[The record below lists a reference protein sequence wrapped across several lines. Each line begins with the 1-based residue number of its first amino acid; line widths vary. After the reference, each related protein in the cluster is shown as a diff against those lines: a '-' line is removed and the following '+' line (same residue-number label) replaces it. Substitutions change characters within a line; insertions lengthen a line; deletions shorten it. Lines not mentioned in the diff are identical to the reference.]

1 MKPATRLIARQSGWL
16 VLLLVLFALANGA
29 YVCEGLWQGG
39 GLYGYIL
46 ERSAKGGPPRMV
58 SVWAAFVQMLACVGL
73 AGVLVIFG
81 LRYVETPQVTAQ
93 GPSRVRRRKP
103 PLSAGRRR

>member
-1 MKPATRLIARQSGWL
+1 MKSAARFIARQSGSL

-73 AGVLVIFG
+73 ACVLVIFSR
-81 LRYVETPQVTAQ
+81 RYREVPRVAAQ
-93 GPSRVRRRKP
+93 GPIKLKQRKP